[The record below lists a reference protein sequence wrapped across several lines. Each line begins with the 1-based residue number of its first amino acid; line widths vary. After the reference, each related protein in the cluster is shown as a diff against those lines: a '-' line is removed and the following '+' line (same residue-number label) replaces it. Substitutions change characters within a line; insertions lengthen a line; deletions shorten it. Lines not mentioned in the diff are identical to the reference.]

1 MISGMPWALLASQF
15 SLQLG
20 LGLLVALGS
29 VTRAPVGRFFYRM
42 TGATAFLPIAAAAAV
57 PPALDRASFAE
68 PRVWCAALALL
79 ALPWVLGGRVDPRWR
94 AAWAWG
100 VAWSAAALAGTVA
113 TATELDRTGAVA
125 LATASAIATGCVA
138 GSVSLAMVL
147 GHWYL
152 TVPKLDVAHLARLNR
167 LTVGTMLASLV
178 LLGVTCLVFAE
189 TLNAAER
196 PLLGPWGLFYLGTRV
211 AVGLLV
217 PLLFAWMTAG
227 SLRFHN
233 TRSATGIL
241 YASTI
246 LVLIGTAAAV
256 SLQDSYGVPL

>member
-1 MISGMPWALLASQF
+1 MSWTLLASQF
-15 SLQLG
+15 CLQLG
-20 LGLLVALGS
+20 LGLLVALGF
-29 VTRAPVGRFFYRM
+29 VTRAPLGRFFYRM
-42 TGATAFLPIAAAAAV
+42 MGSTAFLLIAAAALV
-57 PPALDRASFAE
+57 PVWLEQASFGE
-68 PRVWCAALALL
+68 PQVWSGLVALI
-79 ALPWVLGGRVDPRWR
+79 ALPWVAGGRVGLRWR

-100 VAWSAAALAGTVA
+100 IAWTAAALAWTVA
-113 TATELDRTGAVA
+113 TATALDRTGTLA

-152 TVPKLDVAHLARLNR
+152 TVPKLDVAHLARLN
-167 LTVGTMLASLV
+167 TVTVSSMVVSLA
-178 LLGVTCLVFAE
+178 LLAITCIVFAE
-189 TLNAAER
+189 PLNAVER
-196 PLLGPWGLFYLGTRV
+196 PLLGPWGLFYLGTRI
-211 AVGLLV
+211 AVGLLI

>member
-1 MISGMPWALLASQF
+1 MSWSLLASQF
-15 SLQLG
+15 CLQLG
-20 LGLLVALGS
+20 LGVLVALGF

-42 TGATAFLPIAAAAAV
+42 MGATAFLPIAAAAFV
-57 PPALDRASFAE
+57 PVWLDRAPFSE
-68 PRVWCAALALL
+68 PRIACAAVALL
-79 ALPWVLGGRVDPRWR
+79 AAPWVAGGRVGPRWR
-94 AAWAWG
+94 LAWVWG
-100 VAWSAAALAGTVA
+100 SGWSAAAVAWTVA
-113 TATELDRTGAVA
+113 SATALDRTGAVA

-152 TVPKLDVAHLARLNR
+152 TVPKLEVEHLARLNR
-167 LTVGTMLASLV
+167 MTMAAMLVSLA
-178 LLGVTCLVFAE
+178 LLALTCLVFAE
-189 TLNAAER
+189 PLSATER

-211 AVGLLV
+211 AVGLLL

-241 YASTI
+241 HASTI
-246 LVLIGTAAAV
+246 RVLIGTAAAD
-256 SLQDSYGVPL
+256 SLQDSYGVPR

>member
-1 MISGMPWALLASQF
+1 MIFPMSWSLLASQF
-15 SLQLG
+15 CLQLG
-20 LGLLVALGS
+20 LGVLVALGF

-42 TGATAFLPIAAAAAV
+42 MGTTAFLPIAAAALV
-57 PPALDRASFAE
+57 PVWLDRATLGE
-68 PRVWCAALALL
+68 PRVWCALVALASF
-79 ALPWVLGGRVDPRWR
+79 PWIAGGRIGPRWR
-94 AAWAWG
+94 IAWTWG
-100 VAWSAAALAGTVA
+100 TAWSAIALARTVA
-113 TATELDRTGAVA
+113 TATALDGTGAVA

-152 TVPKLDVAHLARLNR
+152 TVPKLEVAHLARLNR
-167 LTVGTMLASLV
+167 LTMAVMIASL
-178 LLGVTCLVFAE
+178 LLLALTCLVFAE
-189 TLNAAER
+189 PLSAMER
-196 PLLGPWGLFYLGTRV
+196 PLLGAWGLFYLGTRV
-211 AVGLLV
+211 AVGLLL
-217 PLLFAWMTAG
+217 PLVFAWMTAG